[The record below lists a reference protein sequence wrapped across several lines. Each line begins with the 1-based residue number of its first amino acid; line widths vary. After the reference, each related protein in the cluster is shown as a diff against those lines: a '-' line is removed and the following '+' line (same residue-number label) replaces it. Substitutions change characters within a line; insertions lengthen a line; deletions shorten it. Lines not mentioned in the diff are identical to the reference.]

1 MAKKIFPIRYT
12 NRDFDSIK
20 SDLIEYTQRY
30 YSDVFQDFN
39 EASFGALMLDTVS
52 YVGDILSFYLDYQ
65 TNESFIDTATEYE
78 NVLRLGRQFGYKYR
92 QNQVSYG
99 EVSLYVL
106 VPATTTGGE
115 PDRSYLPILKKGSKF
130 SSTSGGIFTLNKDV
144 DFAARDNNEVVVAR
158 VDSDTGAPTFFAV
171 KSKGTVVS
179 GQLEEE
185 IIEVG
190 DFEKFLRLEM
200 ASPNITEIISVHD
213 SEGNQY
219 YEVDYLTQNVVYR
232 SVRNNNDDKNKVSS
246 VLKSFA
252 VARRFVIE
260 QDRYATFLQ
269 FGHGSDSEI
278 LKDAVAD
285 PSKVL
290 LKTHGKDYITDDS
303 FDPSNLI
310 ATDKFGIGPSNT
322 KLRVVYRTNTVTN
335 SNAAVNSVIT
345 IDNSNFVFNNRSSLS
360 DSSIQTIVDSLEVT
374 NEKRILGDVS
384 SPTLDEIKTRIKGV
398 YAAQNRAV
406 TKEDYMNVVYSM
418 SSEYG
423 SIKRC
428 NIVQDND
435 SFKRNINIFIACEDE
450 NGKLTTPTSTLEQ
463 NLVTWL
469 NNYKMINDT
478 IDILPAK
485 IVNFGIEY
493 KIVGD
498 LRVNKYD
505 VLSRVDD
512 TLKNAFAKTF
522 EVGEH
527 LAISDIY
534 KIINSVRGVTD
545 TLDVK
550 ITNKFTDG
558 YSDVMFDINQ
568 HISADGRFLHVPE
581 DYILEMRIPS
591 DDIVGT
597 IK

>member
-30 YSDVFQDFN
+30 YSDIFQDFN

-78 NVLRLGRQFGYKYR
+78 NVLRLGRQFGYKYK

-106 VPATTTGGE
+106 VPATVTGGE
-115 PDRSYLPILKKGSKF
+115 PDKSYLPILKKGSRF
-130 SSTSGGIFTLNKDV
+130 SSTSGGIFTLNQDV
-144 DFAARDNNEVVVAR
+144 NFAKENNEFVVAR
-158 VDSDTGAPTFFAV
+158 VDSNTGAPTYFAA
-171 KSKGTVVS
+171 KAKGRVIS
-179 GQLEEE
+179 GQIEEE
-185 IIEVG
+185 IIEVR
-190 DFEKFLRLEM
+190 DFQKFLRLEL
-200 ASPNITEIISVHD
+200 ASPNITEIISIHD

-219 YEVDYLTQNVVYR
+219 YEVDYLTQNIVYR
-232 SVRNNNDDKNKVSS
+232 SIRNNNSDKKKVSS

-252 VARRFVIE
+252 VARRFVVE

-269 FGHGSDSEI
+269 FGHGSDSEMFN
-278 LKDAVAD
+278 DAVAD

-290 LKTHGKDYITDDS
+290 LKTHGKEHITDDS

-322 KLRVVYRTNTVTN
+322 KLRILYRTNTVTN
-335 SNAAVNSVIT
+335 SNAASNSVT
-345 IDNSNFVFNNRSSLS
+345 TVDHPKFVFNNKSSLAGG
-360 DSSIQTIVDSLEVT
+360 SIQTIIDSLEVT
-374 NEKRILGDVS
+374 NEKKMLGDVS
-384 SPTLDEIKTRIKGV
+384 SPTLDEVKTRIKGL

-418 SSEYG
+418 SSEFG

-428 NIVQDND
+428 NIFQDND

-450 NGKLTTPTSTLEQ
+450 NRNLTPPTATLEQ

-493 KIVGD
+493 KILGD
-498 LRVNKYD
+498 MKANKYD
-505 VLSRVDD
+505 VLSRVTD
-512 TLKNAFAKTF
+512 TLKRAFSKTYDI
-522 EVGEH
+522 GQH
-527 LAISDIY
+527 LVISDIY

-545 TLDVK
+545 TLDVR

-558 YSDVMFDINQ
+558 YSDVRFDINQ
-568 HISADGRFLHVPE
+568 NISADGRILDIPKDHV
-581 DYILEMRIPS
+581 LEMRLPS

>member
-130 SSTSGGIFTLNKDV
+130 SSTSGGIFTLNQDV
-144 DFAARDNNEVVVAR
+144 DFAARGNNEVVVAR

-190 DFEKFLRLEM
+190 DFEKFLRLEL

-290 LKTHGKDYITDDS
+290 LKAHGKDYITDDS

-469 NNYKMINDT
+469 ISNITSEYPSVNLFVIFTSKVSVTPRTLFI
-478 IDILPAK
+478 ILYISLIARCSPTSN
-485 IVNFGIEY
+485 V
-493 KIVGD
+493 
-498 LRVNKYD
+498 
-505 VLSRVDD
+505 
-512 TLKNAFAKTF
+512 FAKAF
-522 EVGEH
+522 FNV
-527 LAISDIY
+527 S
-534 KIINSVRGVTD
+534 S
-545 TLDVK
+545 TLDK
-550 ITNKFTDG
+550 TSYLLTLRSPTILYSIPKFTIFAG
-558 YSDVMFDINQ
+558 R
-568 HISADGRFLHVPE
+568 ISIVSLI
-581 DYILEMRIPS
+581 IL
-591 DDIVGT
+591 
-597 IK
+597 